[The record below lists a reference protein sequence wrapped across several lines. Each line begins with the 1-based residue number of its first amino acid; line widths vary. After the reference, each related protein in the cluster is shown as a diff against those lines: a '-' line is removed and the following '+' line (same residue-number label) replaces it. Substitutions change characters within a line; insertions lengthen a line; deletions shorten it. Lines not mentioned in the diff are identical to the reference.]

1 MRILYNFTILNV
13 VFNQQLISSNVII
26 LLLSCELFA
35 QGNGTINGH
44 ITDESTGEALIR
56 VNVLISGTTIGAATD
71 LDGNYTITKVP
82 AGTYTLVFSL
92 ISYQTITRSDVVVT
106 ADQTV
111 QLDVE
116 LSVEVIE
123 LGSVT
128 VYAASRKDEKITET
142 PTAVTVIGL
151 DEIKLKSNSIDVPK
165 LLESQPGVDLVQSG
179 VDDYNLNTR
188 GFNSSVTRRVLVI
201 IDGRD
206 LGAAFLGQQEWGAI
220 SFPLED
226 VSNVEFVRGPGSA
239 LYGTNAFNGVLSI
252 TTLSPQQAL
261 GTKIKLSGGELDMF
275 RIDIR
280 NAGLLGA
287 GFSYKINVGY
297 LQSKNWNEN
306 RVIRPFEYLG
316 LSSSFEDTTVEKRS
330 IVDGSLKRKYGSAR
344 LDYQF
349 ANGSLI
355 TAEGGISILENNV
368 LTTGIG
374 RLNVLEGSRPWGKL
388 SYSSEN
394 LYISAWGQ
402 ARTTPDS
409 NPIYSLSSGGI
420 LLENS
425 TLYQIEAQ
433 YNYSF
438 FQEKLRFIVGGS
450 QKIGHVDM
458 KETAMV
464 GIRDYTITGGYAQLE
479 YKPINQ
485 LKFVVTGRVDRTTY
499 EEARFSPRVAAVWS
513 FLPNHTLR
521 VSFNKAFLYPSI
533 SEYFLRVVAGG
544 VDLSSLGINAP
555 GEQTSIFAMG
565 NTELVPERIEGYE
578 VGYKGIFLDNKLFI
592 TLDGY
597 YNKVNDFITD
607 LLQGVNPEFPF
618 NGAPAG
624 LSEVVKEQLPG
635 LTILPDGE
643 TAIVV
648 SYTNAGRV
656 NERGLEF
663 SFNYYL
669 TDEFLLSGNWSY
681 FDFEVKEQQEG
692 DKLLPNNPKHKFG
705 YSIRYTNPNGFDIE
719 LSGRS
724 VQSFD
729 WAAGVF
735 AGRIPEYHLFN
746 LSAGY
751 QISQRYRVGLT
762 VTNLFDRQAYQI
774 FGGSIVGRQLIAS
787 ITVTL

>member
-1 MRILYNFTILNV
+1 MRTIYNFQILHV
-13 VFNQQLISSNVII
+13 VFNKHLLSSLVIF
-26 LLLSCELFA
+26 LLLTCQLFA
-35 QGNGTINGH
+35 QDNGTINGH
-44 ITDESTGEALIR
+44 IKDESTGDALIR
-56 VNVLISGTTIGAATD
+56 VNVIITGTTIGAATD
-71 LDGNYTITKVP
+71 LDGNYTIANVP
-82 AGTYTLVFSL
+82 VGTYSLVFSL
-92 ISYQTITRSDVVVT
+92 IGYQSITMDDIVVI
-106 ADQTV
+106 ANQSV

-116 LSVEVIE
+116 LSASVVE
-123 LGSVT
+123 LGDVT

-142 PTAVTVIGL
+142 PTAVTVIGAE
-151 DEIKLKSNSIDVPK
+151 EIKLKSNSIDVPK
-165 LLESQPGVDLVQSG
+165 LLETQPGVDLVQSG

-188 GFNSSVTRRVLVI
+188 GFNSSVTRRVLVL

-220 SFPLED
+220 SYPLED
-226 VSNVEFVRGPGSA
+226 VGNLEFVRGPGSA

-252 TTLSPQQAL
+252 TTFSPQQAL
-261 GTKIKLSGGELDMF
+261 GTKVKLSGGELDMF

-297 LQSKNWNEN
+297 LQSKNWDKN
-306 RVIRPFEYLG
+306 RVTRPFEYPG
-316 LSSSFEDTTVEKRS
+316 LSSSTEDTTVEKRT
-330 IVDGSLKRKYGSAR
+330 INDESLKRIYGSAR

-349 ANGSLI
+349 ADGSLI
-355 TAEGGISILENNV
+355 TAEGGISIIENNV
-368 LTTGIG
+368 ITTGIG
-374 RLNVLEGSRPWGKL
+374 RLNIIEGSRPWGIL
-388 SYSSEN
+388 SYSSEH

-409 NPIYSLSSGGI
+409 IPIYSLSSGDKI
-420 LLENS
+420 LENS
-425 TLYQIEAQ
+425 TLYQIEGQ
-433 YNYSF
+433 YNDSF
-438 FQEKLRFIVGGS
+438 FQEKLRVIVGGS
-450 QKIGHVDM
+450 QKFGHVDM
-458 KETAMV
+458 KETAME
-464 GIRDYTITGGYAQLE
+464 GTRDYTITGGYAQLE
-479 YKPINQ
+479 YKPIHQ
-485 LKFVVTGRVDRTTY
+485 LKLVATGRVDRTTY
-499 EEARFSPRVAAVWS
+499 EKARFSPRFAAVWS
-513 FLPNHTLR
+513 FLPNHSLR

-544 VDLSSLGINAP
+544 VDLSSLGINL
-555 GEQTSIFAMG
+555 GEQTPIFALG
-565 NTELVPERIEGYE
+565 NTELVPERIDGYE
-578 VGYKGIFLDNKLFI
+578 VGYKGIFLENKLFI

-597 YNKVNDFITD
+597 YNEVNDFITD
-607 LLQGVNPEFPF
+607 LLQGVNPAYPF

-624 LSEVVKEQLPG
+624 LSETVKAQLPG
-635 LTILPDGE
+635 LTILPSGE
-643 TAIVV
+643 TAVVV
-648 SYTNAGRV
+648 SYANAGRV

-669 TDEFLLSGNWSY
+669 TNQFLISGNWSY

-705 YSIRYTNPNGFDIE
+705 YSIRYTNPHGFDAEI
-719 LSGRS
+719 SGRS
-724 VQSFD
+724 VQTFD

-751 QISQRYRVGLT
+751 QITQRYRADLT

-787 ITVTL
+787 ITATF

>member
-1 MRILYNFTILNV
+1 MKILYNFQILHV
-13 VFNQQLISSNVII
+13 VFNKYLISSLAIV
-26 LLLSCELFA
+26 LLLSCQLFA

-56 VNVLISGTTIGAATD
+56 VNVLISGTTIGAAAD
-71 LDGNYTITKVP
+71 LSGNYTISNVP
-82 AGTYTLVFSL
+82 AGTYSLVFSL
-92 ISYQTITRSDVVVT
+92 IGYQTVTKDDIVVI
-106 ADQTV
+106 ANQTV

-116 LSVEVIE
+116 LSTEAVE
-123 LGSVT
+123 LGNVT

-142 PTAVTVIGL
+142 PTAVSVIGAE
-151 DEIKLKSNSIDVPK
+151 EIQLKSNSIDVPK
-165 LLESQPGVDLVQSG
+165 ILETQPGVDLAQSG

-188 GFNSSVTRRVLVI
+188 GFNSSVTRRVLVL

-220 SFPLED
+220 SYPLED
-226 VSNVEFVRGPGSA
+226 VGNVEFVRGPGSA

-287 GFSYKINVGY
+287 GFSYKINIGY
-297 LQSKNWNEN
+297 LQSKNWDKN
-306 RVIRPFEYLG
+306 RITPPFEYPG
-316 LSSSFEDTTVEKRS
+316 LDPELRE
-330 IVDGSLKRKYGSAR
+330 IVDGSLKRSYGSAR

-355 TAEGGISILENNV
+355 TAEGGLSIIENNV

-374 RLNVLEGSRPWGKL
+374 RLNVIEGSRPWGKL
-388 SYSSEN
+388 SYSSEH
-394 LYISAWGQ
+394 LYVSAWGQ
-402 ARTTPDS
+402 SRSTPDS
-409 NPIYSLSSGGI
+409 VPIYSLSSGGK

-425 TLYQIEAQ
+425 TLYQIEGQ

-438 FQEKLRFIVGGS
+438 FQEKLRVIVGAS

-458 KETAMV
+458 KETAME
-464 GIRDYTITGGYAQLE
+464 GTKDYTITGGYAQLE
-479 YKPINQ
+479 YKPLDQ
-485 LKFVVTGRVDRTTY
+485 LKFVATGRVDRTTY
-499 EEARFSPRVAAVWS
+499 EEARFSPRIAAVWS
-513 FLPNHTLR
+513 FLPNHSLR

-533 SEYFLRVVAGG
+533 SEYFLRVLAGG
-544 VDLSSLGINAP
+544 ADLSQLGINP
-555 GEQTSIFAMG
+555 GGPTFVYAMG
-565 NTELVPERIEGYE
+565 NEELVPERIEGYE

-592 TLDGY
+592 TIDGY
-597 YNKVNDFITD
+597 VNKVRDFITD
-607 LLQGVNPEFPF
+607 LLQGVNPAFPF

-624 LSEVVKEQLPG
+624 LDSLIYYGSPENGIPALPG
-635 LTILPDGE
+635 LTILPNGE

-648 SYTNAGRV
+648 SYTNAGLV
-656 NERGLEF
+656 NERGLEL
-663 SFNYYL
+663 SFNYYI
-669 TDEFLLSGNWSY
+669 TDEFLVSANWSY
-681 FDFEVKEQQEG
+681 FDFEIKEQQED

-705 YSIRYTNPNGFDIE
+705 YSIRYTNPNGFDAE

-724 VQSFD
+724 VQGFD

-751 QISQRYRVGLT
+751 QITQRYRAGLT

-787 ITVTL
+787 FTVTL